1 MLLLPWTPVG
11 IGDVVLFHQIRGMFD
26 ELGAAFGVVSFF
38 VMVPG
43 EVVEFDLAG
52 EHGFADGFPFA
63 EADGLGGAAFVEF
76 PVEEFGELLAVAAFA
91 SEGGGEADGLGVL
104 WGFDAG

>member
-1 MLLLPWTPVG
+1 MTFIHELDGHFDNGGVFVG
-11 IGDVVLFHQIRGMFD
+11 EVGGFADV
-26 ELGAAFGVVSFF
+26 GV
-38 VMVPG
+38 
-43 EVVEFDLAG
+43 EVVEFDFAG
-52 EHGFADGFPFA
+52 EHGLADGFPFA
-63 EADGLGGAAFVEF
+63 ESDGLFAAAFVEF